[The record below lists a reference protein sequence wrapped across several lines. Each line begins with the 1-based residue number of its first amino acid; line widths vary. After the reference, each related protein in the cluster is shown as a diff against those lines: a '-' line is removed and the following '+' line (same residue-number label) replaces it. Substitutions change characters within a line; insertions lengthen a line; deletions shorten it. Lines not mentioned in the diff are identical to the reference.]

1 MPRLRYI
8 AIIGKAEG
16 MWHRKGRNLKPYGT
30 LVGVSTRWGLHPGRG
45 FISKGITM
53 SGSELLK
60 WVFKRSQ
67 GIATEK
73 GISQTSA
80 IRLAWLEARQL
91 GYFKQGG

>member
-1 MPRLRYI
+1 
-8 AIIGKAEG
+8 
-16 MWHRKGRNLKPYGT
+16 
-30 LVGVSTRWGLHPGRG
+30 
-45 FISKGITM
+45 M